1 MKNYIL
7 FRLAWLPM
15 AALMILTGCKK
26 EHKET
31 GAEGAPSVSV
41 AEAYT
46 DSVTLYKTI
55 PGTLVAGN
63 KTDVVARV
71 NGTILSQ
78 HFTAGQY
85 VSKGQA
91 LYTIESTTYRDAVA
105 KAQAALST
113 AKAQYD
119 YYAKQTVALKKALE
133 ADAVSKMQVVQA
145 QSNMEQAAASM
156 RDAEATIST
165 AQDNLAHC
173 TVRAPASGYITETL
187 LDPGS
192 YVNGQGAA
200 VTLAT
205 IYNNST
211 LDAVF
216 SLSDAQYEELH
227 TALGG
232 LSDAIFRNVPL
243 VFSEPLKNTYTTSL
257 FYEAPT
263 VDQSTGTL
271 VMRGKVTN
279 VGNELKDGM
288 YVTVRVPYGS
298 SPDAILVK
306 DAALSSD
313 QLGSYLY
320 TVNDS
325 NKIVHTTVQTGDLY
339 QDSLRIITSG
349 IKPGTKYVTKALLT
363 VRPGEKVNPV
373 LTK

>member
-1 MKNYIL
+1 MRKTIL
-7 FRLAWLPM
+7 FKIGLLAM
-15 AALMILTGCKK
+15 VVFAGCKK
-26 EHKET
+26 EHKE
-31 GAEGAPSVSV
+31 APEGTPSVSV

-71 NGTILSQ
+71 NGTILSKN
-78 HFTAGQY
+78 FTAGQY

-91 LYTIESTTYRDAVA
+91 LYTIESTTYRDAVQRA
-105 KAQAALST
+105 EASLST
-113 AKAQYD
+113 AKAQYE
-119 YYAKQTVALKKALE
+119 YYSKQTAALKKALE

-156 RDAEATIST
+156 RDAQAAIST
-165 AQDNLAHC
+165 ARDNLSHC
-173 TVRAPASGYITETL
+173 VVRAPSSGYITETL

-192 YVNGQGAA
+192 YVSGEGAA

-216 SLSDAQYEELH
+216 SISDAQYEELH

-279 VGNELKDGM
+279 IGNELKDGM
-288 YVTVRVPYGS
+288 YVTVRVPYGEE
-298 SPDAILVK
+298 PKAILVK
-306 DAALSSD
+306 DAALASD

-325 NKIVHTTVQTGDLY
+325 NKIEHTSVQTGDLY

-349 IKPGTKYVTKALLT
+349 IKPGQKYVTKALLT